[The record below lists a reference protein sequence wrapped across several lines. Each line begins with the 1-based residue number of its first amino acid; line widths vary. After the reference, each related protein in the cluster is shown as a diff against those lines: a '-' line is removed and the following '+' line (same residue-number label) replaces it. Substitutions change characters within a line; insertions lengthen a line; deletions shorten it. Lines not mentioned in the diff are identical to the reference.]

1 MPLFKSLSTPF
12 VALLLS
18 LLVSSLYA
26 QDSLPNFYAKER
38 NGYAIIGWY
47 NPFKDISELIIQRST
62 DSLSG
67 FRSIMTMP
75 DPNSVYNG
83 FVYRKENAANFYYR
97 IFYVRPGSRYTFTQ
111 SMKPRPYIAD
121 DPPISKPSPTLDQPT
136 TSPSITPITP
146 IQVDSILKSNPKID
160 SIFKV
165 NPEQAMKIIR
175 SMDESLQPIS
185 KINTPS
191 TEGIFDPSAFIF
203 IDTDGNLVIAL
214 PEVQKKKYSLIVY
227 LEDGTRLFEMKNIRE
242 PHLLID
248 KSNFY
253 KSGWFKYD
261 LLESGKLKS
270 RNRFYIPTEV
280 R

>member
-1 MPLFKSLSTPF
+1 MSIRSLFYSSI

-18 LLVSSLYA
+18 LFSSLSRA

-47 NPFKDISELIIQRST
+47 NPFKDVNELIIQRSS
-62 DSLSG
+62 DSLTG
-67 FRSIMTMP
+67 FRSIMSMP
-75 DPNSVYNG
+75 DPSSVYNG
-83 FVYRKENAANFYYR
+83 FVDKKENAANFYYR
-97 IFYVRPGSRYTFTQ
+97 IFYIRTGSRYTFTQ
-111 SMKPRPYIAD
+111 SMKPKPAEVETPKTQLVSNT
-121 DPPISKPSPTLDQPT
+121 PPTIQE
-136 TSPSITPITP
+136 PINAK
-146 IQVDSILKSNPKID
+146 QVDSVLKHNPQID
-160 SIFKV
+160 SIYKV

-175 SMDESLQPIS
+175 SLDATLQPIG

-203 IDTDGNLVIAL
+203 IDNEGNLVIAL

-227 LEDGTRLFEMKNIRE
+227 LEDGGRLFEMKNIRE

-261 LLESGKLKS
+261 LMESGKLKS
-270 RNRFYIPTEV
+270 RNKFYIPAGAK
-280 R
+280 